1 LIKRLSL
8 GYDGLIAD
16 IYWTATVQYFGRR
29 HREDKGEQRY
39 PLLAPL
45 LETTTHLD
53 PIFLSLTNL
62 GRISWPPH
70 RRTEQ
75 VNRSVRLIESGIQAN
90 PDSWRIYYNL
100 GFLTALKK

>member
-1 LIKRLSL
+1 MT
-8 GYDGLIAD
+8 LIAD
-16 IYWTATVQYFGRR
+16 ISWTGTVQYFGRR

-45 LETTTHLD
+45 FEITAHLD

-70 RRTEQ
+70 RAERSRSTGASGSSRAGSRRTPI
-75 VNRSVRLIESGIQAN
+75 RGESTTTW
-90 PDSWRIYYNL
+90 DS
-100 GFLTALKK
+100 